1 MVSLGAF
8 RRLESVLGSSTVTI
22 NGMEYGSVVI
32 GESFVCLST
41 CALTHT
47 TDNMLL
53 EDLGSLESVLEDAS
67 RGSLITN
74 NPRLCFAPSLV
85 WTQRRDSRV
94 DYFLDKVRS
103 LMLN

>member
-1 MVSLGAF
+1 M
-8 RRLESVLGSSTVTI
+8 
-22 NGMEYGSVVI
+22 VI

-103 LMLN
+103 LMLH